1 MKIDSGEVSVDVR
14 FSRDNSGNWHFEYE
28 IPNYRGSGASVR
40 IASDMEFESEET
52 AKEHAQLAV
61 KADLER
67 NQREIEE
74 PGRK

>member
-28 IPNYRGSGASVR
+28 IPNYRGSGQSMS
-40 IASDMEFESEET
+40 ISSGTEFESEES
-52 AKEHAQLAV
+52 AKEHAQMAV

-67 NQREIEE
+67 NQRESKEF
-74 PGRK
+74 GR